1 MGGVGFKP
9 TVWGDYRGQGM
20 KEILIALMMVIMW
33 LPLTAK
39 AQQWV
44 EPHMKSDGTMVEG
57 HWVTPHDRWK
67 SQFSTPGSI
76 DPFTGHFNRYGR
88 KDFNTSHKPRTPAY
102 HSPMIVPGSSSPN
115 PYAIPGSS
123 APNQFAIPGSSP
135 KPDEKKAPVK
145 ASLSNKSQAV
155 ESQVHQGSSKGRK
168 KTKGAKE

>member
-1 MGGVGFKP
+1 MAGEGFKS
-9 TVWGDYRGQGM
+9 TVWCGHRGKGM
-20 KEILIALMMVIMW
+20 KKILIALMMGIMW

-44 EPHMKSDGTMVEG
+44 EPHTRSDGTMVEG
-57 HWVTPHDRWK
+57 HWVTPQDRWK

-88 KDFNTSHKPRTPAY
+88 KDFKTSNEPRTPAY
-102 HSPMIVPGSSSPN
+102 HSPMIMPGSSSPN

-123 APNQFAIPGSSP
+123 TPNQFAIPGSSP

-145 ASLSNKSQAV
+145 ASLSTKSQAV
-155 ESQVHQGSSKGRK
+155 DPQVRQGTSKDNK
-168 KTKGAKE
+168 KPKRVQP